1 MLPPSGTGTQVSAIA
16 GLISGGNE
24 APPEKEEVDTVEV
37 PEQATSGENLEAD
50 EAEAGGEATDTE
62 AEQTAESGAAP
73 GEIQTVV
80 EFAKAAGWSP
90 EELYDL
96 KLNLDNGESLRLGE
110 VKDKLQSY
118 ARQEA
123 DLVAKREELA
133 QEQQALRLQVQQ
145 AMQGQNQL
153 SAAVLEKHGEMQAIQ
168 AEFNSIDWE
177 ALGAR
182 DPGRA
187 ALLQQQIATK
197 YAGAKAAFED
207 AQRQDAGLKQQ
218 YWNNALVESDKLF
231 LRAVPEWKDQAV
243 VAKEGPAI
251 GQFLTQVMG
260 FSPAEL
266 STIIDPRARVIARM
280 AWLYTQQQANVAN
293 ATGKIRNAPKPVM
306 KAGGGVR
313 TATGD
318 LKLNGLLQR
327 AKTTGKKE
335 DQISAISALLF

>member
-1 MLPPSGTGTQVSAIA
+1 MLPPSGTGTQVGAIA
-16 GLISGGNE
+16 ELISGGND
-24 APPEKEEVDTVEV
+24 APPEKEESETPEV
-37 PEQATSGENLEAD
+37 PEQADPGENLE
-50 EAEAGGEATDTE
+50 EGEVEAGGEATETGEEDE
-62 AEQTAESGAAP
+62 ALPAT

-123 DLVAKREELA
+123 DLAAKREELV

-145 AMQGQNQL
+145 AMQGQSAL
-153 SAAVLEKHGEMQAIQ
+153 SAEVLEKHGEMQAIQ
-168 AEFNSIDWE
+168 AEFNSVNWE
-177 ALGAR
+177 LLGEK

-187 ALLQQQIATK
+187 ALLQQKIATK
-197 YAGAKAAFED
+197 YAAAKAAYDE
-207 AQRQDAGLKQQ
+207 ATQKEAMQKQQ

-231 LRAVPEWKDQAV
+231 LKAVPEWKDQAV

-260 FSPAEL
+260 FSPQEL
-266 STIIDPRARVIARM
+266 ATIIDPRARVIARM
-280 AWLYTQQQANVAN
+280 AWLYTQQQASVAS
-293 ATGKIRNAPKPVM
+293 AASKVRNAPKPVM
-306 KAGGGVR
+306 KAGNGIKSS
-313 TATGD
+313 AGD
-318 LKLNGLLQR
+318 RKLTGLLQK